1 MDIHGVFVV
10 VVIGMELRACAL
22 SPHLHFKNFL
32 FFETESYYV
41 AQTGLKLMGNL
52 SEPPLGWKSGHLP
65 YTN

>member
-1 MDIHGVFVV
+1 MGKLKFNTNP
-10 VVIGMELRACAL
+10 GNLLRPCFKIL
-22 SPHLHFKNFL
+22 FLKHFKNFL